1 MILNCN
7 PTHSFIFFG
16 QFYSYCY
23 AVISIF
29 VLIFPYLPHSLIFFP
44 FSETPPVLFSPFY
57 LCCSQTILMF
67 LFVFSSLHALS
78 LDGFDDTF
86 FILFYRL
93 LEYQVGPN
101 HNSFAFTYS
110 SFIYN
115 WCSPFSFFIF
125 FPSRTPISLDPT
137 RTF

>member
-78 LDGFDDTF
+78 LDGFDDAF
-86 FILFYRL
+86 LFYFIDFWSTKQILIIIVL
-93 LEYQVGPN
+93 LSLTHP
-101 HNSFAFTYS
+101 
-110 SFIYN
+110 SFIIGALL
-115 WCSPFSFFIF
+115 FIFFIF